1 MSLVWKLVIS
11 ALVVAVVAA
20 NAKDVAR
27 YIRISSM

>member
-1 MSLVWKLVIS
+1 MRGYWRYLVG
-11 ALVVAVVAA
+11 ALVLIAVAA

>member
-1 MSLVWKLVIS
+1 MRGYWKVLVG
-11 ALVVAVVAA
+11 ALVLMAVAA